1 MQDEQPGPLKKRQ
14 DTSTRQPAESCLESS
29 GEVVV
34 EHHSIPPKGPADK
47 RIHPRRPLPH
57 VPESRPK
64 PTQKGQEANQTDSG
78 KSTRE

>member
-1 MQDEQPGPLKKRQ
+1 MQDQDSRPAKKRQ
-14 DTSTRQPAESCLESS
+14 DTSTCQANESRLESP

-47 RIHPRRPLPH
+47 QIHPRRPLPQ

-64 PTQKGQEANQTDSG
+64 PTQKGQEANQPDPG
-78 KSTRE
+78 KPTRE